1 MWDRNNAI
9 FLCFVY
15 FAYLFQNA
23 TKILQTT
30 GKRVSIFLYIIT
42 ITTTV
47 HFTINLVHISV

>member
-9 FLCFVY
+9 FLCFAY
-15 FAYLFQNA
+15 FAYLFQNT

-30 GKRVSIFLYIIT
+30 GKRVSIFLYITT